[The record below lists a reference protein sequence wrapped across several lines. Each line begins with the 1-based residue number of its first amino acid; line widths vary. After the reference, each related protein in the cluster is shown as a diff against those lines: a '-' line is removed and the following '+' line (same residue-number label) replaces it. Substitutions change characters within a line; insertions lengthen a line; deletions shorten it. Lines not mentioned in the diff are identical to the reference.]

1 MNAKLKSTP
10 QPNCTQPELGL
21 YQRFRLTIAPQAKLR
36 LPDYSG
42 SMLRGIF
49 GHALLRHS
57 CRCGNAQ
64 KHTSECTY
72 SHVFEGAGPTGIARG
87 IDRSPRF
94 VITPP
99 PAKTYS
105 LGDFFTLDLVVFGIN
120 PGQLSEIKEA
130 WQDACVR
137 GMGTPPVRCTLV
149 SFEKYDRPIPL
160 LSSEV
165 TLDFKTPWLM
175 KRHGRILCPSEC
187 SAADFL
193 WAINHRQALLNA
205 NFNLGLPTIDTHA
218 LATLGRQIL
227 IKKDLKSVTWQRY
240 SSRQTRQHPLSGML
254 GRIRL
259 SHPKSNGLAPLSALL
274 GHGTMLHAGAKTS
287 FGLGAYELEANH

>member
-1 MNAKLKSTP
+1 MNARLKSTL
-10 QPNCTQPELGL
+10 QANCTQPPLGS
-21 YQRFRLTIAPQAKLR
+21 YQHFRLTIAPQASLT
-36 LPDYSG
+36 LPEYSG

-49 GHALLRHS
+49 GHALLRNS
-57 CRCGNAQ
+57 CRCGNTQ
-64 KHTSECTY
+64 QHTPECTY
-72 SHVFEGAGPTGIARG
+72 SHVFEGAGPTRIAKG

-99 PAKTYS
+99 PEKTHT
-105 LGDFFTLDLVVFGIN
+105 LGDFFTLDLVVFGVN
-120 PGQLSEIKEA
+120 LSQLNEIKEA
-130 WQDACVR
+130 WQEACAR

-149 SFEKYDRPIPL
+149 SFEQCDSPIPL

-165 TLDFKTPWLM
+165 TLHFKTPWLI

-187 SAADFL
+187 NAADFL

-205 NFNLGLPTIDTHA
+205 SFNLGLPILDTPTLDA
-218 LATLGRQIL
+218 LGNQLL
-227 IKKDLKSVTWQRY
+227 IKKDLKKVTWQRY

-259 SHPKSNGLAPLSALL
+259 SHPMSNGLAPLSALL